1 MGVPRISRSTRE
13 RQGNGDEGAAPS
25 SPNQKMLRLPDFTY
39 RRPQNVREAA
49 AILAGEGANTKLV
62 AGGTDLWPK
71 MKRRQ
76 MEPRVVVGLRHLAE
90 LRGESGSPA
99 SGVTLGPN
107 LTLCE
112 LERHPML
119 LEKYRAVAEAARS
132 ISSPPLKTMGTLGG
146 NLCVDTRC
154 FYYDQ
159 TYEWRQSIHFCLKKD
174 GDTCWVAPGSPR
186 CWAVSST
193 DLAPVMLALNARIR
207 LLSKSGERAIDA
219 SQMYNTDGIAYLT
232 KRPDEIVTA
241 VDIPPIDG
249 DITAFQKLRRRGS
262 IDFPILNV
270 AVWLRPAKD
279 RKTVEAARIAIGGIT
294 SAPFLSAAAANA
306 LLGRELTR
314 ETINAAAHAAR
325 LDARPLDNTDLN
337 FSWRRSMVEVWVRRT
352 LEEAAGQLS

>member
-1 MGVPRISRSTRE
+1 
-13 RQGNGDEGAAPS
+13 
-25 SPNQKMLRLPDFTY
+25 MLRLPDFKF
-39 RRPQNVREAA
+39 RRPKTVREAA
-49 AILAGEGANTKLV
+49 DILAGEGPRAMLV

-90 LRGESGSPA
+90 MRGLNGLTIGANMTLR
-99 SGVTLGPN
+99 
-107 LTLCE
+107 E

-119 LEKYRAVAEAARS
+119 IERYPAVAEAAHS
-132 ISSPPLKTMGTLGG
+132 ISSPPLKTMGTIGG

-174 GDTCWVAPGSPR
+174 GDTCWVAPGSSR

-193 DLAPVMLALNARIR
+193 DLAPVMLALNGRIH
-207 LLSKSGERAIDA
+207 LLSKDGDRSISA
-219 SQMYNTDGIAYLT
+219 SEMYNNDGITYLS
-232 KRPDEIVTA
+232 KRPNEIVTA
-241 VDIPPIDG
+241 IELPPVNG

-270 AVWLRPAKD
+270 AAWLRPAKD
-279 RKTVEAARIAIGGIT
+279 GKTIEAARIAIGGIT
-294 SAPFLSAAAANA
+294 SAPFLSIPAANA
-306 LLGRELTR
+306 LIGRELSAD
-314 ETINAAAHAAR
+314 TIHAAAHAAR
-325 LDARPLDNTDLN
+325 LDSRPLDNTDLD

-352 LEEAAGQLS
+352 LEGLCT